1 MSSRPTL
8 LLPLFS
14 PFFAAAL
21 FAGPVHASPCAD
33 LFAAT
38 APAALKLEYSE
49 FDQTPGKGF
58 RALAEKG
65 CEKEAADLIEQYIE
79 QNKAGQSSLRWHL
92 AQTRALAGQ
101 KEEAIKHART
111 SLWPEAAAAG
121 QSFKWNDYVLGTIA
135 FLEGDK
141 AKLIEHRDRV
151 ADYINMHKSNRG
163 NLGVLNQLVANFG
176 KPYKEA
182 LSMAPA
188 AR

>member
-1 MSSRPTL
+1 MSSRTTL
-8 LLPLFS
+8 VLPILTAALLAGPAHAS
-14 PFFAAAL
+14 SCAAL
-21 FAGPVHASPCAD
+21 FAE
-33 LFAAT
+33 T

-65 CEKEAADLIEQYIE
+65 CDKEAADLIEQYIE

-101 KEEAIKHART
+101 KEDAIKHARA
-111 SLWPEAAAAG
+111 SLWPEAAATG

-163 NLGVLNQLVANFG
+163 NLGVLNRLVANFG

-182 LSMAPA
+182 LKSAPA
-188 AR
+188 AQ